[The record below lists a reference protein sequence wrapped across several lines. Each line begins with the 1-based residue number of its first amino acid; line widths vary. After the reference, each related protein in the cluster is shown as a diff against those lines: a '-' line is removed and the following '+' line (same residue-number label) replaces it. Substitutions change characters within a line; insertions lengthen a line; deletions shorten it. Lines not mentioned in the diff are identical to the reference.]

1 MTERTNHPDFDA
13 APDELQW
20 TGTLPKLAE
29 VLKHDAY
36 QAQGEWVQRILP
48 GGALVCMRI
57 RPETFQKELR
67 IARRLRK
74 PFTDKSAKAWATE
87 RTTFLRE
94 LGCEKWECLQG
105 GLLSPAQAHLNT
117 PGKIECLYLEK
128 APLGASPN
136 TLVCHRCKED
146 FDPGPKDRIYAK
158 PTCNKCAMA
167 AGQEFTETKRR
178 EREAT

>member
-1 MTERTNHPDFDA
+1 MPDVHPDFAAADA
-13 APDELQW
+13 EHQWVGELS
-20 TGTLPKLAE
+20 KLRE
-29 VLKHDAY
+29 VLQHEAY
-36 QAQGEWVQRILP
+36 TLKGEWAWRVLP
-48 GGALVCMRI
+48 RGALVAMQI
-57 RPETFQKELR
+57 DGQTFKKQLR
-67 IARRLRK
+67 VVRRLRK

-128 APLGASPN
+128 APLGASPS

-146 FDPGPKDRIYAK
+146 FHPGPNDRIYEKA
-158 PTCNKCAMA
+158 TCNTCAMA